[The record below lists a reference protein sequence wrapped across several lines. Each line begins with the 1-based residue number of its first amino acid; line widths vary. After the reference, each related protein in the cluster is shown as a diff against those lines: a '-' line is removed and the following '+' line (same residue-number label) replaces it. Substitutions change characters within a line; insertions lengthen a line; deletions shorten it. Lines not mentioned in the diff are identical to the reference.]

1 MVAVNAHSKLLLMI
15 ASYQA
20 LLCSCFLR
28 SRASGL
34 AFLRQLICL
43 SSWSSAVHPQPVTCQ
58 EFAGV
63 YYTITGHQLLAGAGE
78 TGGYFVQTLVD
89 AGLISPDVQRQ
100 PDCPEEALGLAVNH
114 CIVRSS
120 TVRGVFN
127 VIRDLL
133 PVFDTVN
140 TATSMHRIAKTAK
153 YDKVRQGR
161 PRITA
166 FLLRSCS
173 RMMMVA
179 LLD

>member
-1 MVAVNAHSKLLLMI
+1 MLPMLQGV
-15 ASYQA
+15 
-20 LLCSCFLR
+20 
-28 SRASGL
+28 
-34 AFLRQLICL
+34 
-43 SSWSSAVHPQPVTCQ
+43 WSSSFEAVHMFVQFVLYSTSTACHMSKVCWRVLYNN
-58 EFAGV
+58 GIHSCV
-63 YYTITGHQLLAGAGE
+63 GAGE

-166 FLLRSCS
+166 FCS
-173 RMMMVA
+173 GAVQE
-179 LLD
+179 

>member
-1 MVAVNAHSKLLLMI
+1 MLPVLQGVRTSIFEAIHMFVQLV
-15 ASYQA
+15 
-20 LLCSCFLR
+20 LCSISTACHMSKVGWHVLYNNGIN
-28 SRASGL
+28 S
-34 AFLRQLICL
+34 C
-43 SSWSSAVHPQPVTCQ
+43 
-58 EFAGV
+58 
-63 YYTITGHQLLAGAGE
+63 AGAGE

-89 AGLISPDVQRQ
+89 AGLISHDVQRQ

-120 TVRGVFN
+120 KVRGVFN

-153 YDKVRQGR
+153 YDKVRLV
-161 PRITA
+161 A
-166 FLLRSCS
+166 SHHCFLLRSCS

-179 LLD
+179 LLN